1 MIEVHIDETQFWHIH
16 EKIIKGLPLKPYSL
30 LQRVLSIAC
39 LIMCSIPLLASDD
52 RVTVNTAKQ
61 DNHVLIS
68 AHFTL
73 PLTQCEAYRYLI
85 DNSSQT
91 ALPGI
96 VYAKATRTAPNRVQI
111 DRRVKEHVLFIPIH
125 LDSLIEVT
133 ELPFTGTDFVQ
144 ISGSAKSYK
153 GSWRLEPS
161 DLGTKFVFSGTT
173 DPGTM
178 MPGFLVEHYMN
189 KNLRANFEEIARVGA
204 TRKGLAID
212 DCRMSS

>member
-1 MIEVHIDETQFWHIH
+1 MASTDEVFVST
-16 EKIIKGLPLKPYSL
+16 
-30 LQRVLSIAC
+30 
-39 LIMCSIPLLASDD
+39 
-52 RVTVNTAKQ
+52 TKQ
-61 DNHVLIS
+61 DNNVLIS
-68 AHFTL
+68 ANFTL
-73 PLTQCEAYRYLI
+73 PLSQCEAYRYLT

-96 VYAKATRTAPNRVQI
+96 VYAKVRRIAANKLQI

-133 ELPFTGTDFVQ
+133 ELPFIGTDFIQ

-161 DLGTKFVFSGTT
+161 DFGTKFVFSGIT

-189 KNLRANFEEIARVGA
+189 KNLRINFEEIAKAGA
-204 TRKGLAID
+204 ARKGFVVD
-212 DCRMSS
+212 ECKMTP